1 MSSRSIDTKSINTSL
16 LCSRQDVILS
26 GDTMRVL
33 WAYHPNDPIGGK
45 VSYHGHQNRGVRS
58 LYLKEGPS
66 LRIPEE
72 DLPYMKFW
80 DLRAKNTRLPNDD
93 HTHYWCQ
100 IYKAPELSHKHHM
113 IGVSVLAWVRSNLV
127 RAISYGKSIV

>member
-1 MSSRSIDTKSINTSL
+1 M
-16 LCSRQDVILS
+16 ILS
-26 GDTMRVL
+26 GDTTRVL
-33 WAYHPNDPIGGK
+33 WAYHPNDPVDGK

-66 LRIPEE
+66 LRIPAD
-72 DLPYMKFW
+72 DLPYLKFW

-100 IYKAPELSHKHHM
+100 IYKAPELAHKHHM
-113 IGVSVLAWVRSNLV
+113 IGVSLMEIFYPRDCSWSFKGLLWVTLNRLET
-127 RAISYGKSIV
+127 GL